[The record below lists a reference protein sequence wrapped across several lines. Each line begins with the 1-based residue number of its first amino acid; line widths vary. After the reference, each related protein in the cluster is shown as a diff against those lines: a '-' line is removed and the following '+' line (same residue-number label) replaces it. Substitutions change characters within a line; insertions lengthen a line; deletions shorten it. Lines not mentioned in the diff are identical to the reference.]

1 VAQNEAQP
9 EVSQDRSGEA
19 PSENGKVGSTFSF
32 QLEQPRPD
40 FGTDIP
46 MAEVTSSAIQSGI
59 AAGATPSGTQIIPG
73 SQYGSDFDRIA
84 GFGDRGSSTRSPLQS
99 AEVSGNAIMG
109 LTPTPDNS
117 YNIPPP
123 DRPNYG
129 RQFTS
134 ESPSQRS
141 EKEEFQDIFS
151 ELMTGT
157 EHEIAFLT
165 RHFAE
170 VLGPW

>member
-1 VAQNEAQP
+1 
-9 EVSQDRSGEA
+9 
-19 PSENGKVGSTFSF
+19 
-32 QLEQPRPD
+32 
-40 FGTDIP
+40 
-46 MAEVTSSAIQSGI
+46 MAEVTSSAIQPGI
-59 AAGATPSGTQIIPG
+59 AAGAIPSSTQGIPG
-73 SQYGSDFDRIA
+73 SQYSSDINRIA

-99 AEVSGNAIMG
+99 SEVTGNAIMG
-109 LTPTPDNS
+109 LTPTLDNS

-123 DRPNYG
+123 DHQNYG
-129 RQFTS
+129 RQITS

-170 VLGPW
+170 ILGPW

>member
-1 VAQNEAQP
+1 VAQNEGQLAI
-9 EVSQDRSGEA
+9 SQDRPGQA
-19 PSENGKVGSTFSF
+19 PLDNGKVGTTFSF
-32 QLEQPRPD
+32 QLEQSRPD

-46 MAEVTSSAIQSGI
+46 KAEVTSSDIQPGI
-59 AAGATPSGTQIIPG
+59 AAGASPSGNQITPG
-73 SQYGSDFDRIA
+73 SQYASDINRIA

-99 AEVSGNAIMG
+99 FEVSGNAIMG
-109 LTPTPDNS
+109 LGPTLDNS

-123 DRPNYG
+123 DRQTYG

>member
-1 VAQNEAQP
+1 M
-9 EVSQDRSGEA
+9 
-19 PSENGKVGSTFSF
+19 GSTFSF

-46 MAEVTSSAIQSGI
+46 MAEVPSTASQPGI
-59 AAGATPSGTQIIPG
+59 VADATHLPSQITAM
-73 SQYGSDFDRIA
+73 SQYGPETDRLA
-84 GFGDRGSSTRSPLQS
+84 GFEGRRGPTRSPAPS
-99 AEVSGNAIMG
+99 SEVPGNAIMG
-109 LTPTPDNS
+109 LAPTLGDN
-117 YNIPPP
+117 YEIPLA
-123 DRPNYG
+123 DRQYYRRP
-129 RQFTS
+129 FTS
-134 ESPSQRS
+134 NNPSQRS

-170 VLGPW
+170 VLGPWYACAFNPLYDLTLNEE